1 MSKRTLIAVVYTL
14 TVVVATAY
22 GKVDI
27 SCDYPGGSVIVR
39 GIDETNGVVNIA
51 PNLADTNG
59 RKWMRFDFKVR
70 GAEGRTL
77 HFQFPDDKFNYLAT
91 LGPAFSRDGG
101 ATWAWLRQD
110 GSRHEPSNAF
120 DWTFAEDERET
131 RFAFCIPY
139 LQGDW
144 EKLAAKYK
152 KRKDVVF
159 GTLCKSQCG
168 ERKTELLRLPCR
180 GTAKWLF
187 VFTARHHASEASA
200 SFIMEGA
207 IEECLSD
214 SKEAAWLRDNADC
227 VFVPFMDKD
236 GVENGEQG
244 KHRHP
249 HDHNRDYVKNR
260 YTSVRSLKRL
270 LAREGEGKQIV
281 FLDLHSPGARSGKT
295 GHKIHDHAFTF
306 APIETA
312 QMDRW
317 QRFRHAWA
325 DLQKN
330 AMLKYDGKF
339 DKVDSE
345 KTYADAVK
353 NRSLNSRQY
362 VGSLSNCW
370 LSVCCEFGYSL
381 CDGVYS
387 PDGGRELGHGLLKAI
402 SSTVSQSAS
411 SAPAV
416 VVPDEATTQLELVP
430 MPREVKVSDGE
441 CRAVDAPKAEVVAT
455 IPPEGYEL
463 SITPDGVTIRH
474 SDDAGLFYA
483 QMTLK
488 QLREGATDGALP
500 CVEIKDA
507 PAFRWRGVQ
516 LGETQR
522 LFGKGT
528 IKRILDL
535 MARYK
540 FNVFHWHFTDD
551 KGWRID
557 FPEYPDLA
565 RKSARPGLCANEQA
579 IFYSKEDVREILAY
593 AKERH
598 IMVVPE
604 VDFPGHCGAVA
615 AAYPEFTCRVGG
627 KKRPNVLCAGNPD
640 ALAFAERAL
649 DWVCELFPDVPIHI
663 GGDECSRRFW
673 AKCPKC
679 RALVEREGLKGVEDI
694 QPWVTRRLVAHLA
707 AKGRRAIGWEEVVV
721 GFGKIDANGESE
733 NDQPVKSVLL
743 PDKAATIVM
752 GYHAKPGA
760 LSANMG
766 YDVVMCPNW
775 HCYFDYSQR
784 LPEDPYRYHAPDL
797 RWCPFESAY
806 SFDPFEGVAESN
818 RVHVVGGECCNWTS
832 KTFCSR
838 ELEWKMWPR
847 ALATAE
853 ILWTYPDPANRD
865 FAEFSARAAEHR
877 RRLIRE
883 HVNCAPLK

>member
-281 FLDLHSPGARSGKT
+281 FLDLHSPEARSGKT

-306 APIETA
+306 APIKTA

-387 PDGGRELGHGLLKAI
+387 PDGGRKLGHGLLKAI
-402 SSTVSQSAS
+402 SSTVSQSAP

-441 CRAVDAPKAEVVAT
+441 CRAVDATKAEVVAT

-488 QLREGATDGALP
+488 QLLDGAADGALP

-507 PAFRWRGVQ
+507 PAFRWRGVH
-516 LGETQR
+516 LDEAR
-522 LFGKGT
+522 HFFGKT
-528 IKRILDL
+528 AVKRILDE
-535 MARYK
+535 MSWYK
-540 FNVFHWHFTDD
+540 LNVFHWHLTDGQAWVLD
-551 KGWRID
+551 VPGYPKLVRQGLGKNFGEKVGPFYYTANDVKEILEYAAKRHITVVPEID
-557 FPEYPDLA
+557 FPGHFAAACRAYPDLA
-565 RKSARPGLCANEQA
+565 CKG
-579 IFYSKEDVREILAY
+579 
-593 AKERH
+593 
-598 IMVVPE
+598 
-604 VDFPGHCGAVA
+604 
-615 AAYPEFTCRVGG
+615 GG
-627 KKRPNVLCAGNPD
+627 KVMCVGNTN
-640 ALAFAERAL
+640 AVAFAEKVL
-649 DWVCELFPDVPIHI
+649 DYVCELFPSHDIHI
-663 GGDECSRRFW
+663 GGDECPRKFW
-673 AKCPKC
+673 AKCPRC
-679 RALVEREGLKGVEDI
+679 RAFVEREGLKDAEDI
-694 QPWVTRRLVAHLA
+694 QPWLTRHLA
-707 AKGRRAIGWEEVVV
+707 AYLEAKGRRAIGWEEIVV
-721 GFGKIDANGESE
+721 GRGKADANGESE
-733 NDQPVKSVLL
+733 NKDGAKSSLL
-743 PDKAATIVM
+743 PEKNVLVM
-752 GYHAKPGA
+752 GYHKAA
-760 LSANMG
+760 AARSANMG
-766 YDVVMCPNW
+766 YQVVSCPNW
-775 HCYFDYSQR
+775 HCYFDYTQQLKDDPVYYF
-784 LPEDPYRYHAPDL
+784 LPDG
-797 RWCPFESAY
+797 RWLPLEEVY
-806 SFDPFEGVAESN
+806 WFDPFDGVAAESRAN
-818 RVHVVGGECCNWTS
+818 IVGGQCCNWTE
-832 KTFCSR
+832 KTLNLYD
-838 ELEWKMWPR
+838 LEWKMWPR
-847 ALATAE
+847 GLALAE
-853 ILWTYPDPANRD
+853 ILWTNPDPSKRD
-865 FAEFSARAAEHR
+865 FVEFSARAAEHR